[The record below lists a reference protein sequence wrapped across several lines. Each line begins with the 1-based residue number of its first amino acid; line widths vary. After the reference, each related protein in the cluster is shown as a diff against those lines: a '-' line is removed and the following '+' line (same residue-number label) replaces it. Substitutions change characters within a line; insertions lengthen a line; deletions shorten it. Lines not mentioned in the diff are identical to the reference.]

1 MSRYSRQSFFF
12 QQKRRHH
19 TRRVRKPL
27 DTQSILAE
35 KREPVLTFYPQVE
48 TDLPYKSP
56 GRHKRPSSGASRL
69 SSVRLPP
76 VDTTGPHLTTGI
88 SSQVMQLILTY
99 ILYYI
104 ILI

>member
-12 QQKRRHH
+12 QQKRHHH

-35 KREPVLTFYPQVE
+35 KREPVLTFYPQVKEGE

-56 GRHKRPSSGASRL
+56 GRHRRPSSAASRL

-76 VDTTGPHLTTGI
+76 VDTTGPHLTTGA
-88 SSQVMQLILTY
+88 SSQVIQLIF
-99 ILYYI
+99 IYYI
-104 ILI
+104 ILY